1 VEHNPWGFFCTNPKP
16 TGLDSFRILH
26 SMSANKQQLPERTLV
41 LGLGNILMG
50 DEGIGVRSIEFM
62 QEKPLPDNAE
72 LLDGG
77 TGGFHLLSLF
87 QEYKRFVII
96 DATLGTG
103 PIGEIHVLK
112 PRFASDFPR
121 SLTSHDIGLRDLMQS
136 AELLGELPEIF
147 LVTINIGEFNTVQ
160 MKLSREVE
168 AVLPRIRETVLRLLD
183 TGSISSV

>member
-1 VEHNPWGFFCTNPKP
+1 MMESHQQNP
-16 TGLDSFRILH
+16 R
-26 SMSANKQQLPERTLV
+26 RTLV

-50 DEGIGVRSIEFM
+50 DEGIGVRSVEYM
-62 QEKPLPDNAE
+62 QERSLPAHAE

-87 QEYKRFVII
+87 QEYSRFVII

-103 PIGEIHVLK
+103 PPGEIHVLK

-136 AELLGELPEIF
+136 AELLGDLPEIF
-147 LVTINIGEFNTVQ
+147 LVTINIGEFNSVQ
-160 MKLSREVE
+160 MELSGELE
-168 AVLPRIRETVLRLLD
+168 AALPRVRETVLQLLD
-183 TGSISSV
+183 TGTVS